1 MTLSRRSLL
10 KGLAGAGAASAAIS
24 RTAAAESP
32 DHDRMGMLYDATR
45 CIGCKACVVA
55 CHEANDLA
63 PDRGRGDFSVYDA
76 PDRLS
81 SRTKNII
88 KLYRGDG
95 QTSFMKSQCM
105 HCLDPACCGACML
118 GALQKREHGIVWWD
132 GTKCVGCRYCQM
144 ACPFN
149 IPKFEW
155 ESTNPRIVKCELCR
169 HLIAK
174 GGIPACCKVCP
185 AKAVIYGS
193 REELLTEARRRLAAE
208 PSRYV
213 PEIYGEHDGG
223 GTQVL
228 YLSSVPFEKLGLP
241 DLGTHAQ
248 AETVRDVQNFVYRW
262 VFTPL
267 VLLAFI
273 GSGVSRNLPKQE
285 EAREDKL

>member
-1 MTLSRRSLL
+1 MTLTRRSVL
-10 KGLAGAGAASAAIS
+10 KGLTGAAAASAALS
-24 RTAAAESP
+24 RTASAANSA
-32 DHDRMGMLYDATR
+32 DQMGMLYDATR

-55 CHEANDLA
+55 CHEANDLP
-63 PDRGRGDFSVYDA
+63 PDRGEGPLDVYDA
-76 PDRLS
+76 PERLS
-81 SRTKNII
+81 WKTKNII
-88 KLYRGDG
+88 KLYQGDG
-95 QTSFMKSQCM
+95 QTSYMKQQCM

-155 ESTNPRIVKCELCR
+155 ESSNPRIIKCELCR

-193 REELLTEARRRLAAE
+193 REELLVEARRRLKAE

-213 PEIYGEHDGG
+213 NRIYGEHDGG

-228 YLSSVPFEKLGLP
+228 YLSAVPFEKLGLP

-248 AETVRDVQNFVYRW
+248 AATTRAVQNFVFRW
-262 VFTPL
+262 VYTPM

-273 GSGVSRNLPKQE
+273 GAGVSRNLPKE
-285 EAREDKL
+285 EETKEERL

>member
-1 MTLSRRSLL
+1 MTVTRRSVL
-10 KGLAGAGAASAAIS
+10 KGLVGAGAVSTAIS
-24 RTAAAESP
+24 RAAGAETQ
-32 DHDRMGMLYDATR
+32 DRMGMLYDATR

-63 PDRGRGDFSVYDA
+63 PERGPGALDVYDA

-81 SRTKNII
+81 AHTKNII
-88 KLYRGDG
+88 KLYEGDG
-95 QTSFMKSQCM
+95 ETSFMKQQCM

-155 ESTNPRIVKCELCR
+155 HSANPRIVKCELCR

-185 AKAVIYGS
+185 AEAVIYGP

-208 PSRYV
+208 PTRYV
-213 PEIYGEHDGG
+213 PKIYGEHDGG

-228 YLSSVPFEKLGLP
+228 YLSHVPFEKLGLP

-248 AETVRDVQNFVYRW
+248 AATTRAVQRFVFRW
-262 VFTPL
+262 ASTPM
-267 VLLAFI
+267 VLFAFI
-273 GSGVSRNLPKQE
+273 GAGVSRNLPKQE